1 MEHLDVRLVLNTSL
15 TGETW
20 YEIDQISAYIYGTI
34 NEQYYV

>member
-1 MEHLDVRLVLNTSL
+1 MFDWVLNTPL